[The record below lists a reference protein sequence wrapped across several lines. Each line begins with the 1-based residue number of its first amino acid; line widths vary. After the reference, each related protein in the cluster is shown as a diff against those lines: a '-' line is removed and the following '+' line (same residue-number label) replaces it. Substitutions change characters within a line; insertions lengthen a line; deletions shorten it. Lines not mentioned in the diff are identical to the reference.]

1 MKYYKIITGLIIVI
15 SSITMV
21 AATPPSKG
29 VSKNIGQPMS
39 DEISNNQI
47 SLDRGVTHQS
57 QIKSH
62 AKLSAQHAPHK
73 QAVRGDMVMG
83 DMRYEKIAVQDY
95 RKSKIRAR
103 YDQRKAK
110 LSARREKIALKRAE
124 RLQRKAQI
132 TLEDHIIQDP
142 VIQDPVIQ
150 DPVIQDTAQMPPQS
164 LPVSRSVSKTLLRN

>member
-29 VSKNIGQPMS
+29 VSKNIGQSMS

-47 SLDRGVTHQS
+47 SLERGVSNQN

-62 AKLSAQHAPHK
+62 INSSDQHEAQARVVK
-73 QAVRGDMVMG
+73 GDIVMD
-83 DMRYEKIAVQDY
+83 DMRYDKIAMKDY

-110 LSARREKIALKRAE
+110 LSARREKIAQKRAE

-132 TLEDHIIQDP
+132 IQEEH
-142 VIQDPVIQ
+142 VIQDS
-150 DPVIQDTAQMPPQS
+150 AQVTTPSPPI
-164 LPVSRSVSKTLLRN
+164 SRSVSKTLLRN

>member
-1 MKYYKIITGLIIVI
+1 MKYYKTITGLIIVI

-29 VSKNIGQPMS
+29 VSKNISQSVS

-47 SLDRGVTHQS
+47 SLEHGVLHPS
-57 QIKSH
+57 QTKSDM
-62 AKLSAQHAPHK
+62 KSSAQHALQVHATTSNIV
-73 QAVRGDMVMG
+73 QD
-83 DMRYEKIAVQDY
+83 DMRYDKIAMKDY

-110 LSARREKIALKRAE
+110 LSARREKIAQKRAE
-124 RLQRKAQI
+124 RLQRKTQI

-142 VIQDPVIQ
+142 ARIP
-150 DPVIQDTAQMPPQS
+150 AQS